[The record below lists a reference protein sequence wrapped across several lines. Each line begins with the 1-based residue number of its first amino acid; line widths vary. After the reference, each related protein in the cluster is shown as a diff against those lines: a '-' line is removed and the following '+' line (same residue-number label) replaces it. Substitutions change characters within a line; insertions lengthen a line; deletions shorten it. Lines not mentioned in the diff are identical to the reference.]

1 MKKISITFIM
11 VLFTNIIFAQNAME
25 PVFKYFSGFLDET
38 KAELAVGELMEKT
51 FIKSVSNS
59 NKIEL
64 NEELTKRMNEYALLS
79 LRKNIKYKVYII
91 ESDLAD
97 EIIFPNGT
105 LFLTSKILSYAT
117 THYQQDFLLA
127 RNIIHM
133 VYKHPIKM
141 LKKSGIYPTLLQQ
154 LKIKQENQEIVK
166 INSAIREYLVQIG
179 LMDYSKADIEGIKLT
194 REPEKVRLSSIEML
208 EKFNSSVWPAIS
220 FNQID
225 IPQRIKLL
233 KELKAD

>member
-1 MKKISITFIM
+1 MKKYTITFIM

-38 KAELAVGELMEKT
+38 KAELAVGELMEKY

-59 NKIEL
+59 NKIEI
-64 NEELTKRMNEYALLS
+64 NEELTKRMNEYAQLS
-79 LRKNIKYKVYII
+79 LRKNIQYKVYVI
-91 ESDLAD
+91 ESELAD
-97 EIIFPNGT
+97 EILLPNGT

-117 THYQQDFLLA
+117 TYYQQDFLLA
-127 RNIIHM
+127 RNVIHM

-141 LKKSGIYPTLLQQ
+141 LKKSGIYPTFLKQ
-154 LKIKQENQEIVK
+154 LKMKPEDQEINK

-179 LMDYSKADIEGIKLT
+179 LMDYTKADVECIKLT
-194 REPEKVRLSSIEML
+194 KDPEKVRLSSIEML
-208 EKFNSSVWPAIS
+208 EKFKSSVWPAIS
-220 FNQID
+220 FNQTD

-233 KELKAD
+233 KELKAN